1 MNDCGLSVLVHGPSK
16 SGKTHF
22 ADTAPGPRLFLD
34 AEGNTRWLKS
44 KKTLWDPR
52 NPPPEDDGTWD
63 LCVVRVREFSTMAT
77 TFQWLAAGKHPF
89 KTVALDSISELQ
101 QRCVDAIRGDEAMRI
116 QDYGE
121 LFRKVSQLVRS
132 YRDLLDHPT
141 NPLTCVVI
149 TAMTKQDASGVWH
162 PYVQGQLATALPY
175 YIDLI
180 AYLHAEYS
188 QAGEFSNKLLTK
200 PHQFYEAG
208 DRSGILPN
216 VIEMPNLTQMVDQ
229 ICGGNE

>member
-16 SGKTHF
+16 SGKSHF

-52 NPPPEDDGTWD
+52 NPPPTPDGSWET
-63 LCVVRVREFSTMAT
+63 CVVRVRDFNTMDS
-77 TFQWLAAGKHPF
+77 TFQWLNAGKHPF
-89 KTVALDSISELQ
+89 VSVALDSISELQ
-101 QRCVDAIRGDEAMRI
+101 QRCVDSIAGTNAMRI

-141 NPLTCVVI
+141 NPLTCVVL
-149 TAMTKQDASGVWH
+149 TAMTRQDATGVWH
-162 PYVQGQLATALPY
+162 PYVQGQLSTALSY
-175 YIDLI
+175 YLDVI
-180 AYLHAEYS
+180 AYLHADPIQEGVPF
-188 QAGEFSNKLLTK
+188 ANRLLTK
-200 PHQFYEAG
+200 HDQFYEAG
-208 DRSGILPN
+208 DRSGMLPR
-216 VIEMPNLTQMVDQ
+216 VIESPNLTDMINI
-229 ICGGNE
+229 ICS